1 MSVTTTDNPV
11 STALHRAANNNADHL
26 RDYQVHFTTTNHDNA
41 AASSSAAET
50 TVSNP
55 PDWPDDYRGMP
66 PYRPI
71 NTGLDLSTRPWGGNP
86 VGDAFVFTMFTG
98 VWTVAV
104 SPCWLLNGWALVWF
118 ANHHCAVVVLIEYQL
133 AVETDGWEDQ

>member
-11 STALHRAANNNADHL
+11 STALHRAANNTDHL
-26 RDYQVHFTTTNHDNA
+26 RDYQVHLTTTNHDNRVASPA
-41 AASSSAAET
+41 AAAET

-86 VGDAFVFTMFTG
+86 VEHAFVFTMFTG

-104 SPCWLLNGWALVWF
+104 SNLIHVMGLGLV
-118 ANHHCAVVVLIEYQL
+118 C
-133 AVETDGWEDQ
+133 